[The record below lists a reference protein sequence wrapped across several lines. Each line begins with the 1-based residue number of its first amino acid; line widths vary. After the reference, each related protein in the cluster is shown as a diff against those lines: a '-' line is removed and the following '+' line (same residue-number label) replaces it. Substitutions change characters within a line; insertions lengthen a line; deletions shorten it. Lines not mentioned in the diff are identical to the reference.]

1 MRFLASVVFVPT
13 ITACSIQSSRSFS
26 RLAPL
31 QGVSGNQSGV
41 VLRVLGISGGIGSGK
56 SAACKTLVNDLGC
69 WAHLEADTIAHNV
82 YKPNT
87 QAVREIV
94 HEFGSQILTENGDV
108 DRKQLGAIVFS
119 SPERMS
125 KLERIVW
132 PHVKE
137 EIQKTLNWYQRQ
149 TVPPSKIPILVLE
162 AAVLVDAGWDD
173 LLDGLWVVK
182 APEDVALSRLQSQRG
197 FTAEDART
205 RIEAQKVRR
214 GIGNLEQEIDDGIVS
229 CVITN
234 DTTAEELKA
243 QLAKAL
249 HDDSCWYR

>member
-1 MRFLASVVFVPT
+1 MRFLGSVLFVPT
-13 ITACSIQSSRSFS
+13 VAAWSIPASRSFS

-31 QGVSGNQSGV
+31 QGISGSHSGA

-69 WAHLEADTIAHNV
+69 WAHLEAGTIAHNV
-82 YKPNT
+82 YKPNS

-94 HEFGSQILTENGDV
+94 HEFGSQILTKNGEV

-119 SPERMS
+119 SPESMS

-137 EIQKTLNWYQRQ
+137 EIQKILNWYQKQ
-149 TVPPSKIPILVLE
+149 VVPPSKVPILVLE

-173 LLDGLWVVK
+173 LLDGLWVIK
-182 APEDVALSRLQSQRG
+182 TPEDVALSRLQSQRG
-197 FTAEDART
+197 LIAEDART
-205 RIEAQKVRR
+205 RIQAQKVRR
-214 GIGNLEQEIDDGIVS
+214 GIGNLEQEIDDGVVS

-243 QLAKAL
+243 KLAKAL
-249 HDDSCWYR
+249 HDDSCWYD

>member
-1 MRFLASVVFVPT
+1 MKSN
-13 ITACSIQSSRSFS
+13 
-26 RLAPL
+26 
-31 QGVSGNQSGV
+31 SGNQSGV
-41 VLRVLGISGGIGSGK
+41 VRVLGISGGIGSGK
-56 SAACKTLVNDLGC
+56 SAVCKTLVNDLGC

-82 YKPNT
+82 YKPNS

-94 HEFGSQILTENGDV
+94 REFGSHILTENGQV

-119 SPERMS
+119 SPASMS

-132 PHVKE
+132 PHVKK
-137 EIQKTLNWYQRQ
+137 EIQQIVNWYQKQ
-149 TVPPSKIPILVLE
+149 AVPPSKAPILVLE

-205 RIEAQKVRR
+205 RIQAQKVRR
-214 GIGNLEQEIDDGIVS
+214 GIGNLKQEIDDGVVS

-234 DTTAEELKA
+234 DATVEELKA
-243 QLAKAL
+243 HLAKAL
-249 HDDSCWYR
+249 HDESCWYD